1 MSLVLCDCGED
12 TYARTLWDDDPRSD
26 LGYALV
32 VEDRS
37 RTSVITDTRHIRSH
51 FVVIEYDSAELLD
64 GATFHAACLHNEGV
78 LYALFVLN
86 KETGQWE
93 KIKSNV

>member
-1 MSLVLCDCGED
+1 MSLVLCNCGLL
-12 TYARTLWDDDPRSD
+12 TRMRTLWDKDPCD
-26 LGYALV
+26 NLGYALV

-37 RTSVITDTRHIRSH
+37 DDGTKADNRHARSH
-51 FVVIEYDSAELLD
+51 RVVIEYDSAEMLE
-64 GATFHAACLHNEGV
+64 GATFHAACLHDEGV

-86 KETGQWE
+86 KETRQWE